1 MKQLLYSII
10 DLIAKIHGYILRLN
24 DSYEYDF
31 SDKEL
36 HFLVIGILGMALIF
50 VVYPIFKWLARK
62 DHVMVIA
69 WIYVFTL
76 IIVITFAIE
85 IGQKVTNTGNME
97 FADIMT
103 GVLGFVFM
111 FFIFAGIREIYKA
124 IRRAVRNRKDIG
136 LEEDEPEDGDLR

>member
-111 FFIFAGIREIYKA
+111 FFIFSGIREIYKA
-124 IRRAVRNRKDIG
+124 IRRAVRNRQDID
-136 LEEDEPEDGDLR
+136 LEEDEPEDSDFK

>member
-36 HFLVIGILGMALIF
+36 HFLVIGVLGMAFIF

-136 LEEDEPEDGDLR
+136 LEEDEPEDSDFK

>member
-36 HFLVIGILGMALIF
+36 HFLVIGVLGMAFIF

-124 IRRAVRNRKDIG
+124 IRRAVWNRKDIG

>member
-36 HFLVIGILGMALIF
+36 HFLVIGVLGMAFIF
-50 VVYPIFKWLARK
+50 VVYPIFKWLASK